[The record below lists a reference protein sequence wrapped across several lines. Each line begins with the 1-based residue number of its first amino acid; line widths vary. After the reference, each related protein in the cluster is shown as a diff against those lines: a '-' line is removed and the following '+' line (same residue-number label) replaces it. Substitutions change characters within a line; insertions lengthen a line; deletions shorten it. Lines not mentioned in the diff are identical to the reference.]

1 VSVSAAEDFAQ
12 YKLQFV
18 DYIQHDYEVI
28 RPIVLFAETIA
39 ERSRQ
44 TGIERTSVG
53 DKARRFVMEGMLGLV
68 DHRVGQA
75 GRKGHVYPAA
85 VAAYMLYVKQLYP
98 PIHDREVVR
107 ILQRKFGYHT
117 NHHTVHRF
125 FARHALPVQLEL
137 QMPVFAAFAEAYQA
151 RWTVVRMWYE
161 GWNKQSIAGCLQLS
175 RTHVYTILEAFARDG
190 FAGLEEQ
197 RTRPPQ
203 HPGNQLSLPF
213 LKEVLD
219 IQREYPRA
227 GRFRVHGIL
236 ETRREEAPPSEA
248 TVGRAMALNRQFHG
262 APGPWASA
270 QEEATPETTP
280 KHLPYRPRY
289 RHHMWF
295 IDIRYLVRLDGGWVY
310 SLCMLEGYS
319 RKILAGMAS
328 PHQDLTAVLQL
339 LFAALA
345 EYGCPAMVIS
355 DHGAVFRAHDY
366 TAILRALEIA
376 PTYIELRKPWQNLI
390 EAQFKVQL
398 RLADFKFEH
407 AQTLEELQALH
418 AAFIETFNTTRH
430 WAHQDREDGR
440 RTPVEVLEWVRG
452 RSVERARLHQ
462 LFGAVQFLRAVN
474 RYGFISVQRFY
485 IYAEQGLSR
494 QRVAIWI
501 YEGELRVEYQETL
514 LARYRCAYDQR
525 QHRLRD
531 VRDPIVYPTVF
542 ASPQLELLELDATQW
557 IKVQQRAAQHRT
569 RRVVQLTEQLPL
581 LYVGSVALLWS
592 YMLFEGVGKNFF
604 PHVSTVM

>member
-1 VSVSAAEDFAQ
+1 M
-12 YKLQFV
+12 
-18 DYIQHDYEVI
+18 
-28 RPIVLFAETIA
+28 R
-39 ERSRQ
+39 
-44 TGIERTSVG
+44 
-53 DKARRFVMEGMLGLV
+53 
-68 DHRVGQA
+68 
-75 GRKGHVYPAA
+75 A
-85 VAAYMLYVKQLYP
+85 VCK
-98 PIHDREVVR
+98 
-107 ILQRKFGYHT
+107 
-117 NHHTVHRF
+117 
-125 FARHALPVQLEL
+125 
-137 QMPVFAAFAEAYQA
+137 
-151 RWTVVRMWYE
+151 
-161 GWNKQSIAGCLQLS
+161 LS
-175 RTHVYTILEAFARDG
+175 RTHVYTILDAFERDG
-190 FAGLEEQ
+190 FAGLEEH

-203 HPGNQLSLPF
+203 HPGNQLTLPF

-227 GRFRVHGIL
+227 GRFRVQGLL
-236 ETRREEAPPSEA
+236 ETRREEPPPSEA
-248 TVGRAMALNRQFHG
+248 TVGRAMARNRQFHG
-262 APGPWASA
+262 APGPWSSA
-270 QEEATPETTP
+270 REEAEPATTF

-295 IDIRYLVRLDGGWVY
+295 VDIRYLVKLADGWVY

-366 TAILRALEIA
+366 TAILRALEIE

-407 AQTLEELQALH
+407 AQTFEEIQALH

-462 LFGAVQFLRAVN
+462 LFGAVQFLRTVN
-474 RYGFISVQRFY
+474 RYGFVSVQRFY

-501 YEGELRVEYQETL
+501 YEGELRLEYQETL

-525 QHRLRD
+525 QRRLRD
-531 VRDPIVYPTVF
+531 VSDPMVYPTAF

-569 RRVVQLTEQLPL
+569 RRMVQLAEQLPL
-581 LYVGSVALLWS
+581 IHVGSVVLLWS
-592 YMLFEGVGKNFF
+592 YLLFEGVGKNFF

>member
-1 VSVSAAEDFAQ
+1 VSAAEDFAQ

-68 DHRVGQA
+68 DQRAGQA
-75 GRKGHVYPAA
+75 GRKGHVYPEA

-98 PIHDREVVR
+98 PIHDREIVR
-107 ILQRKFGYHT
+107 IVARKFGYKT
-117 NHHTVHRF
+117 NHHTVKRF
-125 FARHALPVQLEL
+125 FARYALPVQLEL
-137 QMPVFAAFAEAYQA
+137 GMPAFSDFTNAYQA

-161 GWNKQSIAGCLQLS
+161 GWNKRSIAGCLKLS
-175 RTHVYTILEAFARDG
+175 RTHVYTILAAFERDG

-203 HPGNQLSLPF
+203 HPENQLTLPF

-227 GRFRVHGIL
+227 GRFRVHGLL
-236 ETRREEAPPSEA
+236 ERRREEPPPSEA
-248 TVGRAMALNRQFHG
+248 TVGRAMAINRQFHG

-270 QEEATPETTP
+270 EDEEEPDTTP
-280 KHLPYRPRY
+280 KHLPYRPLY

-295 IDIRYLVRLDGGWVY
+295 MDIRYLVQLDDGWVY
-310 SLCMLEGYS
+310 SICILEGYS

-328 PHQDLTAVLQL
+328 AHQDLTAILQL

-355 DHGAVFRAHDY
+355 DHGAVFQAGDY
-366 TAILRALEIA
+366 RRILRALEIE

-398 RLADFKFEH
+398 RLADFKFEQ
-407 AQTLEELQALH
+407 AQTLDEIQTLH

-430 WAHQDREDGR
+430 GAHLEREDGR
-440 RTPVEVLEWVRG
+440 RTPVEVLEWVQG
-452 RSVERARLHQ
+452 RPVERATLRR
-462 LFGAVQFLRAVN
+462 LFGEVQFLRMVN
-474 RYGFISVQRFY
+474 RYGFVSVQRFY
-485 IYAEQGLSR
+485 IYAEPGLSR
-494 QRVAIWI
+494 QRVSIWV
-501 YEGELRVEYQETL
+501 YEGELRIEYQQTL
-514 LARYRCAYDQR
+514 LARYHCTYDQR
-525 QHRLRD
+525 QQRLQD
-531 VRDPIVYPTVF
+531 VSHPVIYQTPF
-542 ASPQLELLELDATQW
+542 ASPQLELLELDEAQW
-557 IKVQQRAAQHRT
+557 IKVHQRPWY
-569 RRVVQLTEQLPL
+569 RRPRQVLHVAEQLPL
-581 LYVGSVALLWS
+581 LTIVGSVVCLVPYVLTQ
-592 YMLFEGVGKNFF
+592 GVGKNFF
-604 PHVSTVM
+604 PYVSTVM

>member
-1 VSVSAAEDFAQ
+1 VSAAEDFAQ

-18 DYIQHDYEVI
+18 AYIQHDYEVI

-44 TGIERTSVG
+44 TGIERTSIG

-68 DHRVGQA
+68 DQRAGQA
-75 GRKGHVYPAA
+75 GRKGHVYPEA

-107 ILQRKFGYHT
+107 IIARKFGYKT
-117 NHHTVHRF
+117 NHHTVKRF
-125 FARHALPVQLEL
+125 FERYTLPVQLEL
-137 QMPVFAAFAEAYQA
+137 GMPAFSDFTNAYQA

-161 GWNKQSIAGCLQLS
+161 GWNKRSIAGCLKLS
-175 RTHVYTILEAFARDG
+175 RTHVYTILDAFERDG

-203 HPGNQLSLPF
+203 HPGNHLTLPF

-227 GRFRVHGIL
+227 GRFRVHGLL
-236 ETRREEAPPSEA
+236 ERRREEPPPSEA
-248 TVGRAMALNRQFHG
+248 TVGRAMAINRQFHG

-270 QEEATPETTP
+270 WDEEEPDTTP
-280 KHLPYRPRY
+280 KHLPYRPLY

-295 IDIRYLVRLDGGWVY
+295 MDIRYLVQLDDGWVY
-310 SLCMLEGYS
+310 SICILEGYS

-328 PHQDLTAVLQL
+328 AHQDLTAILQL

-345 EYGCPAMVIS
+345 EYGCPAMGIS
-355 DHGAVFRAHDY
+355 DHGAVFQAGDY
-366 TAILRALEIA
+366 RRILRALEIE
-376 PTYIELRKPWQNLI
+376 PKYIELRKPWQNLI

-398 RLADFKFEH
+398 RLADFKFEQ
-407 AQTLEELQALH
+407 AQTLAEIQTLH

-430 WAHQDREDGR
+430 WAHLEREDGR

-452 RSVERARLHQ
+452 RPVERATLRR
-462 LFGAVQFLRAVN
+462 LFGEVQFLRMVN
-474 RYGFISVQRFY
+474 RYGFVSVQRFY
-485 IYAEQGLSR
+485 IYAEPGLAR
-494 QRVAIWI
+494 QRVSIWV
-501 YEGELRVEYQETL
+501 YEGELRIEYQQTL

-525 QHRLRD
+525 QRRLQD
-531 VRDPIVYPTVF
+531 VSHPVVYQTPF
-542 ASPQLELLELDATQW
+542 ASPQLELLELDEAQW
-557 IKVQQRAAQHRT
+557 IKVQQRPWY
-569 RRVVQLTEQLPL
+569 RRPRQVLYVAEQLPL
-581 LYVGSVALLWS
+581 LASVGSVVCFVP
-592 YMLFEGVGKNFF
+592 YMLTHGVGKNFF

>member
-1 VSVSAAEDFAQ
+1 
-12 YKLQFV
+12 
-18 DYIQHDYEVI
+18 
-28 RPIVLFAETIA
+28 
-39 ERSRQ
+39 
-44 TGIERTSVG
+44 
-53 DKARRFVMEGMLGLV
+53 
-68 DHRVGQA
+68 
-75 GRKGHVYPAA
+75 
-85 VAAYMLYVKQLYP
+85 
-98 PIHDREVVR
+98 
-107 ILQRKFGYHT
+107 
-117 NHHTVHRF
+117 
-125 FARHALPVQLEL
+125 
-137 QMPVFAAFAEAYQA
+137 MPVFAAFAEAYQA

-161 GWNKQSIAGCLQLS
+161 GWNKQSIAGCLKLS

-203 HPGNQLSLPF
+203 HPGNQLTLPF

-227 GRFRVHGIL
+227 GRFRVQGIL
-236 ETRREEAPPSEA
+236 ETKREEAPPSEA

-270 QEEATPETTP
+270 QDEATPDTTP

-328 PHQDLTAVLQL
+328 AHQDLTAVLQL

-407 AQTLEELQALH
+407 AQTLEEIQALH

-430 WAHQDREDGR
+430 WAHQGREDGR

-452 RSVERARLHQ
+452 RPVERAHLHQ
-462 LFGAVQFLRAVN
+462 LFGAVQFLRTVN
-474 RYGFISVQRFY
+474 RYGFVSVQRFY

-494 QRVAIWI
+494 QRVAIWM
-501 YEGELRVEYQETL
+501 YEGELRLEYQETL

-525 QHRLRD
+525 QRRLRD
-531 VRDPIVYPTVF
+531 VSDPTVSPTAF

-569 RRVVQLTEQLPL
+569 RRMVQLVEQLPL
-581 LYVGSVALLWS
+581 IPVGSVVLLWS
-592 YMLFEGVGKNFF
+592 YVLCEGVGKKVLPSRF
-604 PHVSTVM
+604 